1 MACAVQKQHS
11 RCQMLTTLPPS
22 CQASTTVLEDC
33 LTLFCSFPLVT
44 PSTGSSLALV
54 EQLCVKGLDVLEKLV
69 RPTSDGSTS
78 LK

>member
-1 MACAVQKQHS
+1 
-11 RCQMLTTLPPS
+11 MLS
-22 CQASTTVLEDC
+22 NQVKRFWVVVV
-33 LTLFCSFPLVT
+33 LFCSFPLVT